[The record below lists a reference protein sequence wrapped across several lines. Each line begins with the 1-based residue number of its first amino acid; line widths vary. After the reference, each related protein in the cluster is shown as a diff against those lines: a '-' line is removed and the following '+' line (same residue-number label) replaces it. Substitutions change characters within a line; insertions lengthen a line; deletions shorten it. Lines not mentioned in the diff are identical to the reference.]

1 MNPSPDIWRYFGTRE
16 VRLAREWA
24 AEGGVAVHEN
34 VWKSRGRRTAHL
46 LASSERIL
54 IVAATS
60 LGCESWWIQRTRT
73 VHFDLVGPHLTR
85 ALEWCGVD
93 PLAPPARFVWA
104 VPAPGGEG
112 IEGP

>member
-1 MNPSPDIWRYFGTRE
+1 MNPPPDIWRYFGTRE

-24 AEGGVAVHEN
+24 GEGGVAVHEN

-60 LGCESWWIQRTRT
+60 LGCENWWIQRTRT
-73 VHFDLVGPHLTR
+73 PHFDLVGPYLAR

-93 PLAPPARFVWA
+93 PLAPPARFAKA
-104 VPAPGGEG
+104 VPTQSGEG
-112 IEGP
+112 REEP